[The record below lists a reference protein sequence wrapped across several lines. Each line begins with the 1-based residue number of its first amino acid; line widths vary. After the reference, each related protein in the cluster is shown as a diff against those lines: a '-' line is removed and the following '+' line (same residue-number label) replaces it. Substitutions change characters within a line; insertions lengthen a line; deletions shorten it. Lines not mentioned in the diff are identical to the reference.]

1 MSQCTSPR
9 PAFSLIELLVVIAII
24 SILMGLIVAATQK
37 VRESAARA
45 ENSDRISQIT
55 AAVGLAKAKGGMDHV
70 WSGPFHLRTSYI
82 NINPEDYPEL
92 DFLKRMF
99 PQMDLSN
106 NGLPM
111 PTDAEVVLN
120 PNQALLFLLTGGT
133 PLNYQGFSNN
143 PKRPFTPPT
152 AGEIR
157 KGPWLQVT
165 PKMIQVASN
174 GHAELVD
181 PWGTPYI
188 VFAATKGKKGK
199 PNDYEFDMRGNR
211 QEWPAGSFSVKPYQ
225 YGGKYLNENGFQLI
239 SAGRNRRFGRG
250 GTDFPATTPDGDD
263 DQANFSRSIL
273 GVGFN

>member
-1 MSQCTSPR
+1 MSRCTSPR

-37 VRESAARA
+37 VRDSADRS

-55 AAVGLAKAKGGMDHV
+55 AAVGLAKAKGAMDYV
-70 WSGPFHLRTSYI
+70 WSGTFHLRTSYPTG
-82 NINPEDYPEL
+82 NEREL
-92 DFLKRMF
+92 DLLKRMF
-99 PQMDLSN
+99 PQMDLSD
-106 NGLPM
+106 NGLP
-111 PTDAEVVLN
+111 PDAQADLN

-143 PKRPFTPPT
+143 PKRPFTRPA

-165 PKMIQVASN
+165 PKMIQEASN

-188 VFAATKGKKGK
+188 VFAAKKGK
-199 PNDYEFDMRGNR
+199 PNKYDVDMHENP
-211 QEWPAGSFSVKPYQ
+211 QEWPLGYVTVTPYQ

>member
-1 MSQCTSPR
+1 MSRCTSPR

-24 SILMGLIVAATQK
+24 SILMGLILAATQK

-45 ENSDRISQIT
+45 ENSNRISQIT
-55 AAVGLAKAKGGMDHV
+55 AAVGLAKAKGSMDYV
-70 WSGPFHLRTSYI
+70 WSGPFRLRTSY
-82 NINPEDYPEL
+82 PDDYDDYPEL
-92 DFLKRMF
+92 DLLKRMF

-106 NGLPM
+106 NGLP
-111 PTDAEVVLN
+111 PDAQADLN

-181 PWGTPYI
+181 PWGTPYS
-188 VFAATKGKKGK
+188 THLL
-199 PNDYEFDMRGNR
+199 YR
-211 QEWPAGSFSVKPYQ
+211 
-225 YGGKYLNENGFQLI
+225 
-239 SAGRNRRFGRG
+239 
-250 GTDFPATTPDGDD
+250 
-263 DQANFSRSIL
+263 
-273 GVGFN
+273 

>member
-1 MSQCTSPR
+1 MSRCTSPR

-37 VRESAARA
+37 IRESADRS
-45 ENSDRISQIT
+45 ENSDRISQIS
-55 AAVGLAKAKGGMDHV
+55 AAVSLAKSKGGMDYV
-70 WSGPFHLRTSYI
+70 WSGTFRLRTSYED
-82 NINPEDYPEL
+82 PPYARDYPEL
-92 DFLKRMF
+92 DLLKRMF

-106 NGLPM
+106 NGLPL
-111 PTDAEVVLN
+111 PPGAEVVLN

-188 VFAATKGKKGK
+188 VFAATKGK
-199 PNDYEFDMRGNR
+199 PNNYTFDMHRNL
-211 QEWPAGSFSVKPYQ
+211 QEWPLGYVTVRPYQ

-239 SAGRNRRFGRG
+239 SAGRNRRFGPG

>member
-45 ENSDRISQIT
+45 ENSNRISQIT

-106 NGLPM
+106 NGLP
-111 PTDAEVVLN
+111 TSAQADLN

-181 PWGTPYI
+181 PWRTPYI
-188 VFAATKGKKGK
+188 VFAATKGK
-199 PNDYEFDMRGNR
+199 PNNYMVDMHRNP
-211 QEWPAGSFSVKPYQ
+211 QEWPAGSVTVTPYQ

-239 SAGRNRRFGRG
+239 SAGRDRRFGPG
-250 GTDFPATTPDGDD
+250 DTDFPATTPDGDD

>member
-37 VRESAARA
+37 VRDSADRS

-55 AAVGLAKAKGGMDHV
+55 AAVGLAKAKGAMDYV
-70 WSGPFHLRTSYI
+70 WSGTFHLRTSYTG
-82 NINPEDYPEL
+82 NEPEL
-92 DFLKRMF
+92 DLLKRMF
-99 PQMDLSN
+99 PQMDLSD
-106 NGLPM
+106 NGLP
-111 PTDAEVVLN
+111 PDAQADLN

-165 PKMIQVASN
+165 PKMIRVASN

-188 VFAATKGKKGK
+188 VFAATKGK
-199 PNDYEFDMRGNR
+199 PNNYKDDMHGFP
-211 QEWPAGSFSVKPYQ
+211 QVWPVGSVPPLVTPYQ

-239 SAGRNRRFGRG
+239 SAGRDRRFGPG
-250 GTDFPATTPDGDD
+250 GTDFPATTPDGYD

-273 GVGFN
+273 RVGFN

>member
-37 VRESAARA
+37 IRESADRS

-55 AAVGLAKAKGGMDHV
+55 AAVGLAKAKGAMDYV
-70 WSGPFHLRTSYI
+70 WSGTFHLRTSYTGK
-82 NINPEDYPEL
+82 EREL
-92 DFLKRMF
+92 DLLKRMF
-99 PQMDLSN
+99 PQMDLSD
-106 NGLPM
+106 NGLP
-111 PTDAEVVLN
+111 TDAQADLN

-188 VFAATKGKKGK
+188 VFAATKGKAG
-199 PNDYEFDMRGNR
+199 NYELDMHGFP
-211 QEWPAGSFSVKPYQ
+211 QVWPVGSVPPLVKPYQ

-239 SAGRNRRFGRG
+239 SAGRNRRFGPG

>member
-1 MSQCTSPR
+1 MSRCTSPR

-24 SILMGLIVAATQK
+24 SILMGLILAATQK

-55 AAVGLAKAKGGMDHV
+55 AAVSLAKSKGGMDYV
-70 WSGPFHLRTSYI
+70 WSGPFRLRTSY
-82 NINPEDYPEL
+82 PDDYREL
-92 DFLKRMF
+92 DLLKRMF

-133 PLNYQGFSNN
+133 LLKYQGFSNN

-152 AGEIR
+152 AREIR

-188 VFAATKGKKGK
+188 VFAATKGK

-211 QEWPAGSFSVKPYQ
+211 QEWSLGYVTVRPYQ

-239 SAGRNRRFGRG
+239 SAGRNRRFGPG
-250 GTDFPATTPDGDD
+250 DTDFPATTPDGDD

>member
-1 MSQCTSPR
+1 MSRCTSPR

-55 AAVGLAKAKGGMDHV
+55 AAVGLAKAKGAMDYV
-70 WSGPFHLRTSYI
+70 WSGTFHLRTSYTG
-82 NINPEDYPEL
+82 NEPEL
-92 DFLKRMF
+92 DLLKRMF

-106 NGLPM
+106 NGLP
-111 PTDAEVVLN
+111 PDAQADLN

-188 VFAATKGKKGK
+188 VFAAKEGK
-199 PNDYEFDMRGNR
+199 PNNYTFDMHRNL
-211 QEWPAGSFSVKPYQ
+211 QEWPLGYVTVRPYQ

-239 SAGRNRRFGRG
+239 SAGRNRRFGPG

>member
-45 ENSDRISQIT
+45 ENSNRISQIT
-55 AAVGLAKAKGGMDHV
+55 AAVGLAKAKGGMDYV
-70 WSGPFHLRTSYI
+70 WSGTFHLRTSY
-82 NINPEDYPEL
+82 PTGKEREL
-92 DFLKRMF
+92 DLLKRMF
-99 PQMDLSN
+99 PQMDLSD
-106 NGLPM
+106 NGLPRS
-111 PTDAEVVLN
+111 AEADLN

-188 VFAATKGKKGK
+188 VFAATEGK
-199 PNDYEFDMRGNR
+199 PNKYRFDMHRNL
-211 QEWPAGSFSVKPYQ
+211 QEWPLGYVTVRPYQ

>member
-45 ENSDRISQIT
+45 ENSNRISQIT
-55 AAVGLAKAKGGMDHV
+55 AAVGLAKAKGGMDYV
-70 WSGPFHLRTSYI
+70 WSGTFRLRTSY
-82 NINPEDYPEL
+82 NYPAGNPADYYPEL
-92 DFLKRMF
+92 DLLKRMF
-99 PQMDLSN
+99 PQMDLSD
-106 NGLPM
+106 NGLP
-111 PTDAEVVLN
+111 PDAQADLN

-133 PLNYQGFSNN
+133 PLKYQGFSNN
-143 PKRPFTPPT
+143 PKRPFTRPT

-165 PKMIQVASN
+165 PKMIRVASN

-188 VFAATKGKKGK
+188 VFAATKGK
-199 PNDYEFDMRGNR
+199 PNNYKDDMHGFP
-211 QEWPAGSFSVKPYQ
+211 QVWPVGSVPPLVTPYQ

-239 SAGRNRRFGRG
+239 SAGRDRRFGPG